1 MLGGEERDDVGSL
14 VRLLRVSDAIP
25 RDVVH
30 LEQASVHR
38 RGPGGE
44 RRFIVRDATWTVREG
59 EHWAVL
65 GPNGA
70 GKTTLLR
77 IASAQMHPSTGSA
90 ALLGGTLGRV
100 RIPQLRHRI
109 GVVDLQ
115 VSARFFPGL
124 RAVDVVLTGVT
135 GTSALLEEH
144 VTEERVTAAHDLLR
158 FVAVERHADR
168 PFNGL
173 SQGERARVMLARA
186 LITDAALLVL
196 DEAGAGLDLQGR
208 ELFIASIARIAHE
221 RPRLASIVTTHHVEE
236 LPSVTS
242 HALLLRDGAVVAAGP
257 VGETLTGERMSA
269 CFGLPLS
276 IDRRGGRFFA
286 RAVGGTT

>member
-1 MLGGEERDDVGSL
+1 
-14 VRLLRVSDAIP
+14 VSDPTEP
-25 RDVVH
+25 RDVVR

-44 RRFIVRDATWTVREG
+44 RRFIMRDVTWSVRES

-77 IASAQMHPSTGSA
+77 IASAQMHPSAGAA
-90 ALLGGTLGRV
+90 ALLGGRLGRI

-109 GVVDLQ
+109 GVVDLG

-135 GTSALLEEH
+135 GTSALLDEH
-144 VTEERVTAAHDLLR
+144 VTSERVAAARELLR
-158 FVAVERHADR
+158 LVDVERHAER
-168 PFNGL
+168 PFAGL

-196 DEAGAGLDLQGR
+196 DEAAAGLDLLGR
-208 ELFIASIARIAHE
+208 ELLLASLARIAHE
-221 RPRLASIVTTHHVEE
+221 RPRLASIMATHHVEE
-236 LPSVTS
+236 LAPVTS
-242 HALLLRDGAVVAAGP
+242 HALLLRDGMVVAAGP
-257 VGETLTGERMSA
+257 IDETLTGELMST
-269 CFGLPLS
+269 CFGLPLTVE
-276 IDRRGGRFFA
+276 RREGRFSA
-286 RAVGGTT
+286 RAAGAVTPAA